1 VREVIRQFTAA
12 AGKAGTLQK
21 AVAAVTELDR
31 RLHIYPQFGD
41 PIMDL
46 TVEAG
51 QVYLGTVPPL
61 VVRYGIYEER
71 RLVLVTVVRLL
82 SER

>member
-1 VREVIRQFTAA
+1 MLRQFTAA
-12 AGKAGTLQK
+12 ARKAGNLQE

-41 PIMDL
+41 PIMDPTL
-46 TVEAG
+46 EAG

-71 RLVLVTVVRLL
+71 RLVLVTVMRLP